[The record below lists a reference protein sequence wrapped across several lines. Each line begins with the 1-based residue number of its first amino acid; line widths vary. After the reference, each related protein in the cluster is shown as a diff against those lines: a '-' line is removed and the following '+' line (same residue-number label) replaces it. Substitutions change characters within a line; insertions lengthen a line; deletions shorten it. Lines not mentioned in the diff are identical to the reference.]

1 MIDNKIMESIHEA
14 AYNYSGLGLPLYAPV
29 SNLERFTPDVLA
41 SYQAAFFTPKRLVV
55 SGVGVEHQKL
65 VELTNDLFGH
75 LSSKG
80 AQEVP
85 KTPSV
90 YTGGEIR
97 LHRRDADSTTQF
109 AIAFETS
116 SWLDKDLVPMC
127 VLNTLMGGGGSFSAG
142 GPGKGMF
149 SRLYTNVLNKYEWAE
164 LCTSFN
170 SIHTDSGLFGIY
182 GNSVAEKSDA
192 MVDVIVKELHR
203 MSGPVDAAELNR
215 AKSLLKSSVFMQLE
229 SRNFKLEDIG
239 RQLMTYGKVQTQ
251 QELAQLIDSVQPED
265 IQRVAKRMLST
276 PPTIAAAGNLRYIPS
291 YDKIAKQFK

>member
-1 MIDNKIMESIHEA
+1 MESIHEA

-29 SNLERFTPDVLA
+29 SNLERFTPEVLSA
-41 SYQAAFFTPKRLVV
+41 YQRAFFTPKRLVV

-65 VELTNDLFGH
+65 VELTTDLFGH
-75 LSSKG
+75 LNTKAG
-80 AQEVP
+80 EEVP

-149 SRLYTNVLNKYEWAE
+149 SRLYTNVLNKYDWAE

-182 GNSVAEKSDA
+182 GNSVSEKSDA
-192 MVDVIVKELHR
+192 MVDVIIKELHR
-203 MSGPVDAAELNR
+203 MAGPVDAAELSR

-251 QELAQLIDSVQPED
+251 SELAALIDAVQPED
-265 IQRVAKRMLST
+265 IQRVAKKMLST
-276 PPTIAAAGNLRYIPS
+276 PPTIAAAGNLRGVPS
-291 YDKIAKQFK
+291 YDKIARQFK